1 MAHRVIAEGMSVRS
15 TEEAVAIAGRE
26 AAPAPRRGAPEKQP
40 LPEAARAVADRLGDQ
55 LETRVKVEVG
65 RKRGKLII
73 EFATV
78 EDLQRI
84 ADLMGPPP
92 S

>member
-1 MAHRVIAEGMSVRS
+1 M
-15 TEEAVAIAGRE
+15 
-26 AAPAPRRGAPEKQP
+26 
-40 LPEAARAVADRLGDQ
+40 GDQ

-84 ADLMGPPP
+84 ADLMGPAPAN
-92 S
+92 